1 MDIRDFVADWKSRGS
16 EKSDAQMFW
25 IELLEILGLD
35 QPTQKVNF
43 EYPVEVDEHKC
54 FIDVLIPS
62 TKVLIE
68 QKSRGV
74 DLDKPARQSDGKFL
88 TPFQQAKRYAAELP
102 YSLLPRWIVTCN
114 FDELRIYDLNQ
125 LPKLADL
132 SVCGATIE
140 PQIIRLEQ
148 LLRESKRLNF
158 LIDREDENVY
168 PEIRISKRAGE
179 VVGDMY
185 RALEKQLGIRNA
197 QLGIE
202 TSALNSSFLISNSSL
217 SRLCV
222 RLVFCLYAED
232 DRIFEQNQFTDYLRG
247 SSDRRQALIDLF
259 RVLDTP
265 KELRADD
272 LDPRLKAFPY
282 VDGELFKVESDIPN
296 ISQDA
301 AHYILV
307 KLDDE
312 ASWAGINPTI
322 FGALFES
329 TINSAIRR
337 RGGMHYTS
345 IENIHRVIDPL
356 FLDDLHNEF
365 QKIRRKRKNKLR
377 ELEMFQDK
385 IAALTFFDP
394 ACGSGN
400 FLTETYISLRT
411 LENEVIRELL
421 GEGGIGEIKVSIE
434 NFFGVEINDFAVAV
448 AQTAMLI
455 AENQTR
461 GETEMILNA
470 DIQFLPLTR
479 MAHITRG
486 NALRI
491 DWNEIVPDGVDY
503 IIGNPPFSGARFMT
517 PENKSD
523 LLRVFDGWKNA
534 GDLDFVTCWF
544 KRASDFMIGTQ
555 TRAAF
560 VATNSI
566 MQGESVGNLWSKLL
580 EIVHI
585 DFAWRTFKWLSES
598 DDMAAVHCVIVGFSH
613 APSKR
618 KKLIITDKQKI
629 VARNINGYLID
640 APNFFVERRSKP
652 LCNVPK
658 MGIGNKPIDAGN
670 YLFTPEEMDEF
681 VRREPRAK
689 KYFRPFVGSEE
700 FINGKRRYCLWL
712 GEATPDEINSMPP
725 VAARVEYVRQFRLS
739 RTSTPTRLFAD
750 KPTRFHV
757 ENMPPNNFIMVP
769 RVSGERR
776 KYVPIGLMPST
787 VIASDATLIIPVDDR
802 CLFGVLQSIVH
813 MAWMRVVAGYL
824 GTSYRYSASIVYN
837 NFVWCERSARI
848 ESTAQSILD
857 VRERYLDRTLAS
869 LYDDQ
874 CMPNDLRA
882 AHEANDAAVLEAYGF
897 SPDMSEDEIVSRL
910 MLLYA
915 ARSKQK

>member
-1 MDIRDFVADWKSRGS
+1 MDIRDFVAYWKEHGS
-16 EKSDAQMFW
+16 EKSDAQTFW
-25 IELLEILGLD
+25 IELLEALGLE
-35 QPTQKVNF
+35 QPTKKVNF

-74 DLDKPARQSDGKFL
+74 ELEKPARQSDGKFL

-132 SVCGATIE
+132 SVYGATIK

-148 LLRESKRLNF
+148 LIRESKRLNF
-158 LIDREDENVY
+158 LIDREDENVC

-185 RALEKQLGIRNA
+185 RAFVRSYKHLDDARLD
-197 QLGIE
+197 
-202 TSALNSSFLISNSSL
+202 ALNK
-217 SRLCV
+217 LCV

-232 DRIFEQNQFTDYLRG
+232 DRIFDQNQFTDYLRAA
-247 SSDRRQALIDLF
+247 SDRRQALIDLF

-272 LDPRLKAFPY
+272 LDDRLKAFPY

-337 RGGMHYTS
+337 SGGMHYTS
-345 IENIHRVIDPL
+345 IDNIHRVIDPL
-356 FLDDLHNEF
+356 FLDDLHDEF
-365 QKIRRKRKNKLR
+365 QKIRRKRKNKRR

-385 IAALTFFDP
+385 LAALTFLDP

-421 GEGGIGEIKVSIE
+421 GEGGIGKIKVSIE

-479 MAHITRG
+479 MAHIIRG
-486 NALRI
+486 NALRL
-491 DWNEIVPDGVDY
+491 DWKEIVPDGVDY

-517 PENKSD
+517 SENKSD

-566 MQGESVGNLWSKLL
+566 VQGESVGNLWSKLL

-618 KKLIITDKQKI
+618 KKLIITDKEKI

-640 APNFFVERRSKP
+640 APNFFVERRAKP
-652 LCNVPK
+652 LCNVPRI
-658 MGIGNKPIDAGN
+658 GIGNMPIDDGN
-670 YLFTPEEMDEF
+670 YLFTAEEKEAF
-681 VRREPRAK
+681 IRREPSSE
-689 KYFRPFVGSEE
+689 KYFHPWFGAEE
-700 FINGKRRYCLWL
+700 FLNGKTRYCLWL
-712 GEATPDEINSMPP
+712 GKATPDEINSMPL
-725 VAARVEYVRQFRLS
+725 VFARIEAVRQFRTLS
-739 RTSTPTRLFAD
+739 CRQSTKVFAD
-750 KPTRFHV
+750 KPTRFRT
-757 ENMPPNNFIMVP
+757 ENIPSGKFIAIP
-769 RVSGERR
+769 RNSSGRR
-776 KYVPIGLMPST
+776 KYIPMGFMTPDNFVGDSIQVMP
-787 VIASDATLIIPVDDR
+787 DATLFH
-802 CLFGVLQSIVH
+802 FGVLESIVH
-813 MAWMRVVAGYL
+813 MAWMRVVCGRLKSDYN
-824 GTSYRYSASIVYN
+824 YSQTIVYN
-837 NFVWCERSARI
+837 NFVWPSVDAKQRRRI
-848 ESTAQSILD
+848 GQTAKRILNA
-857 VRERYLDRTLAS
+857 RERYHERTLAS

-874 CMPNDLRA
+874 CMPNELRA
-882 AHEANDAAVLEAYGF
+882 AHRDNDAAVLSAYGF

-915 ARSKQK
+915 ASSAQE